1 VRYGCVLLL
10 GVAFVLLLF
19 SGCYLPSG
27 GSFPEGGR
35 QWTVMVYMAA
45 DNDLTGEA
53 WKDIDSMELA
63 GSSDDVAIVVQVDT
77 PSGAW
82 RYLVTKDA
90 TPGAIASLSLG
101 SLGRVDSGSGETLLD
116 FIRFAR
122 SNYPAARYALILW
135 NHGSG
140 VKAATKDIAFDFTTQ
155 RAIALPEL
163 RSALARSGVFFDLL
177 GMDACLMQMVEVAYE
192 VRHNARV
199 LVASQ
204 ENVPGEGW
212 DYETVF
218 RELTRSPSMDART
231 LARIIVESYATYYG
245 QRGIPGR
252 YTLSAVDL
260 SRVSGL
266 TSAVDAL
273 ALAILNDFRTPPWVY
288 VALGDSALYFGDPDF
303 VDLGDF
309 MELLVAYPG
318 INPGVRERA
327 QVVLEELRRC
337 VLYVQS
343 VSVGSGIIE
352 TSGLSIYF
360 PYTGYVRK
368 YESLEFA
375 SATSWDELVRYLIPW
390 RYRTERRWKYASLRG
405 SDSSVAQRGSKE
417 LLEAP

>member
-1 VRYGCVLLL
+1 
-10 GVAFVLLLF
+10 
-19 SGCYLPSG
+19 
-27 GSFPEGGR
+27 
-35 QWTVMVYMAA
+35 MVYMAA

-63 GSSDDVAIVVQVDT
+63 GSSGDVAIVVQVDT

-82 RYLVTKDA
+82 RYLVARDA
-90 TPGAIASLSLG
+90 TPGVIASLPLG
-101 SLGRVDSGSGETLLD
+101 SLGRVDSGSSETLLD
-116 FIRFAR
+116 FIRFTR
-122 SNYPAARYALILW
+122 SNYPAAHYALILW
-135 NHGSG
+135 DHGSG
-140 VKAATKDIAFDFTTQ
+140 VKATTKDIAFDFTTQ

-163 RSALARSGVFFDLL
+163 RSALTRSGMFFDFL

-218 RELTRSPSMDART
+218 RELTRNPSMDAIT
-231 LARIIVESYATYYG
+231 LARIVVESYAAYYG
-245 QRGIPGR
+245 QRDIPGR

-266 TSAVDAL
+266 ASAIDAL

-309 MELLVAYPG
+309 MELLLAYPG
-318 INPGVRERA
+318 ISPGVQERA
-327 QVVLEELRRC
+327 RVVLGELRRC
-337 VLYVQS
+337 VLYAQ
-343 VSVGSGIIE
+343 SVGSDIIG

-360 PYTGYVRK
+360 PYTEYVRK

>member
-1 VRYGCVLLL
+1 MRRRSVLF
-10 GVAFVLLLF
+10 GSVVLLLF
-19 SGCYLPSG
+19 LFSGCQLPPPG
-27 GSFPEGGR
+27 GSFPESGR

-63 GSSDDVAIVVQVDT
+63 GSSGDVAIVVQVDT

-82 RYLVTKDA
+82 RYLVARDA
-90 TPGAIASLSLG
+90 TPGVIASLPLG

-122 SNYPAARYALILW
+122 SNYPAAHYALILW

-140 VKAATKDIAFDFTTQ
+140 VKATTKDIAFDFTTQ

-163 RSALARSGVFFDLL
+163 RSALTRSGMFFDFL

-218 RELTRSPSMDART
+218 RELTRNPSMDAIT
-231 LARIIVESYATYYG
+231 LARIVVESYAAYYG
-245 QRGIPGR
+245 QRDIPGR

-266 TSAVDAL
+266 ASAIDAL

-309 MELLVAYPG
+309 MELLLAYPG
-318 INPGVRERA
+318 ISPGVQERA
-327 QVVLEELRRC
+327 QVVLGELRRC
-337 VLYVQS
+337 VLYAQ
-343 VSVGSGIIE
+343 SVGSDIIG

-360 PYTGYVRK
+360 PYTEYVRK

-390 RYRTERRWKYASLRG
+390 RYKTERRWKYASLRG

>member
-1 VRYGCVLLL
+1 
-10 GVAFVLLLF
+10 
-19 SGCYLPSG
+19 
-27 GSFPEGGR
+27 
-35 QWTVMVYMAA
+35 
-45 DNDLTGEA
+45 
-53 WKDIDSMELA
+53 
-63 GSSDDVAIVVQVDT
+63 
-77 PSGAW
+77 
-82 RYLVTKDA
+82 
-90 TPGAIASLSLG
+90 
-101 SLGRVDSGSGETLLD
+101 
-116 FIRFAR
+116 
-122 SNYPAARYALILW
+122 
-135 NHGSG
+135 
-140 VKAATKDIAFDFTTQ
+140 VKATTKDIAFDFTTQ

-163 RSALARSGVFFDLL
+163 RSALARSGMFFDFL

-218 RELTRSPSMDART
+218 RELTRNPSMDAIT
-231 LARIIVESYATYYG
+231 LARIVVESYAAYYG

-266 TSAVDAL
+266 ASAIDAL

-309 MELLVAYPG
+309 MELLLAYPG
-318 INPGVRERA
+318 ISPGVQERA
-327 QVVLEELRRC
+327 QVVLGELRRC
-337 VLYVQS
+337 VLYAQ
-343 VSVGSGIIE
+343 SVGSDIIG

-360 PYTGYVRK
+360 PYTEYVRK

-390 RYRTERRWKYASLRG
+390 RYKTERRWKYASLRG

>member
-1 VRYGCVLLL
+1 VRRRSVLF
-10 GVAFVLLLF
+10 GSVVLLLF
-19 SGCYLPSG
+19 LFSGCQLPPPG
-27 GSFPEGGR
+27 GSFPESGR

-63 GSSDDVAIVVQVDT
+63 GSSGDVAIVVQVDT

-82 RYLVTKDA
+82 RYLVARDA
-90 TPGAIASLSLG
+90 TPGVIASLPLG

-122 SNYPAARYALILW
+122 SNYPAAHYALILW

-140 VKAATKDIAFDFTTQ
+140 VKATTKDIAFDFTTQ

-163 RSALARSGVFFDLL
+163 RSALTRSGMFFDFL

-218 RELTRSPSMDART
+218 RELTRNPSMDAIT
-231 LARIIVESYATYYG
+231 LARIVVESYAAYYG
-245 QRGIPGR
+245 QRDIPGR

-266 TSAVDAL
+266 ASAIDAL

-309 MELLVAYPG
+309 MELLLAYPG
-318 INPGVRERA
+318 ISPGVQERA
-327 QVVLEELRRC
+327 QVVLGELRRC
-337 VLYVQS
+337 VLYAQ
-343 VSVGSGIIE
+343 SVGSDIIG

-360 PYTGYVRK
+360 PYTEYVRK

-390 RYRTERRWKYASLRG
+390 RYKTERRWKYASLRG

>member
-1 VRYGCVLLL
+1 VRRRSVLFGSVALLL
-10 GVAFVLLLF
+10 FLF
-19 SGCYLPSG
+19 SGCQLPPPG
-27 GSFPEGGR
+27 GSFPESGR

-63 GSSDDVAIVVQVDT
+63 GSSGDVAIVVQVDT

-82 RYLVTKDA
+82 RYLVARDA
-90 TPGAIASLSLG
+90 TPGVIASLPLG

-122 SNYPAARYALILW
+122 SNYPAAHYALILW

-140 VKAATKDIAFDFTTQ
+140 VKATTKDIAFDFTTQ

-163 RSALARSGVFFDLL
+163 RSALTRSGMFFDFL

-218 RELTRSPSMDART
+218 RELTRNPSMDAIT
-231 LARIIVESYATYYG
+231 LARIVVESYAAYYG
-245 QRGIPGR
+245 QRDIPGR

-266 TSAVDAL
+266 ASAIDAL

-288 VALGDSALYFGDPDF
+288 VVLGDSALYFGDPDF

-309 MELLVAYPG
+309 MELLLAYPG
-318 INPGVRERA
+318 ISPGVQERA
-327 QVVLEELRRC
+327 QVVLGELRRC

-343 VSVGSGIIE
+343 VGSDIIG

-360 PYTGYVRK
+360 PYTEYVRK

-390 RYRTERRWKYASLRG
+390 RYKTERRWKYASLRG

>member
-1 VRYGCVLLL
+1 MRRRSVLF
-10 GVAFVLLLF
+10 GSVVLLLF
-19 SGCYLPSG
+19 LFSGCQLPPPG
-27 GSFPEGGR
+27 GSFPESGR

-63 GSSDDVAIVVQVDT
+63 GSSGDVAIVVQVDT

-82 RYLVTKDA
+82 RYLVARDA
-90 TPGAIASLSLG
+90 TPDVIASLPLG

-122 SNYPAARYALILW
+122 SNYPAAHYALILW

-140 VKAATKDIAFDFTTQ
+140 VKATTKDIAFDFTTQ

-163 RSALARSGVFFDLL
+163 RSALTRSGMFFDFL

-192 VRHNARV
+192 VRHSARV

-218 RELTRSPSMDART
+218 RELTRNPSMDAIT
-231 LARIIVESYATYYG
+231 LARIVVESYAAYYG

-266 TSAVDAL
+266 ASAIDAL

-309 MELLVAYPG
+309 MELLLAYPG
-318 INPGVRERA
+318 ISPGVQERA
-327 QVVLEELRRC
+327 QVVLGELRRC
-337 VLYVQS
+337 VLYAQ
-343 VSVGSGIIE
+343 SVGSDIIG

-360 PYTGYVRK
+360 PYTEYVRK

-390 RYRTERRWKYASLRG
+390 RYKTERRWKYASLRG